1 MIKQNE
7 LKKKAVDYLQNP
19 QIDECSCEDEKIAF
33 YLEDTEEETATQ
45 TYICPYCY
53 EVTKVTRKRGTR
65 FVCPHCHSEPE
76 VEIELDYNGTYRIY
90 RRDVADIID
99 FNTTEKYLILAEIC
113 LDVEV
118 SVPEIER
125 GVAHDINLRKA
136 MKEFSCQ
143 ISKSKGCTYVMAN
156 GLTSPSHGR
165 IDGVKQVIL
174 SGRKEDGSSVFTMR
188 TCYWLPSYDLVWLN
202 SEMYK
207 RFIDGNACKKLNIE
221 SMCSLK
227 SISKAF
233 SSKDSLPAA
242 KSEAEQKQEA
252 IKAAADKIYMAT
264 ENHDIEEFVKSKASI
279 STAFELNTTD
289 KGTEYVIYC
298 CGKRH
303 VVFPNESGHICCPVC
318 GARKEISSYAP
329 TYGSVIDTL
338 LAEDGNIVVNEYE
351 YSIDIPEDITDKSQI
366 PVAKDL
372 RKCSVTVLTPKG
384 SIQYYEHYERDGSC
398 KFSRNN
404 HHPDKFRGKFA
415 LSLGRKKR
423 FIMNLERGE
432 DILDIV
438 NQSNFK
444 TYGVEYF
451 AVFWDKDEKNNDAG
465 EKIGALLEHI
475 VNVTKIPICEFLAK
489 QELWK
494 IYNRFAYSM
503 RMKDIS
509 SICKIKATSI
519 REAFGLSKKQAKIL
533 NREKLSLDQ
542 LLCMKKIMALDENA
556 EWDDIKWVFDNY
568 TMNSSGD
575 NDILRCMEKSQT
587 RLKDVKAYLL
597 SCLYNQAITLSE
609 SPQLWCDY
617 ISMMDKL
624 KFSAAQIKKEL
635 HPSSLKKA
643 HDVLNFATINIFDKE
658 KAKIFDDNIEECKR
672 FEYSFEDYFIKAPD
686 SAEELVQEGIAL
698 NHSVAQHI
706 EYVADGEEF
715 ILFIRAKAA
724 PDVPFYTVE
733 LLKNKSIVQIRG
745 NSNKPVKEEVVLN
758 FIQKWAKFK
767 KLSIVSM

>member
-1 MIKQNE
+1 
-7 LKKKAVDYLQNP
+7 
-19 QIDECSCEDEKIAF
+19 
-33 YLEDTEEETATQ
+33 
-45 TYICPYCY
+45 
-53 EVTKVTRKRGTR
+53 
-65 FVCPHCHSEPE
+65 
-76 VEIELDYNGTYRIY
+76 
-90 RRDVADIID
+90 
-99 FNTTEKYLILAEIC
+99 
-113 LDVEV
+113 
-118 SVPEIER
+118 
-125 GVAHDINLRKA
+125 
-136 MKEFSCQ
+136 
-143 ISKSKGCTYVMAN
+143 
-156 GLTSPSHGR
+156 
-165 IDGVKQVIL
+165 
-174 SGRKEDGSSVFTMR
+174 
-188 TCYWLPSYDLVWLN
+188 
-202 SEMYK
+202 
-207 RFIDGNACKKLNIE
+207 
-221 SMCSLK
+221 
-227 SISKAF
+227 
-233 SSKDSLPAA
+233 
-242 KSEAEQKQEA
+242 
-252 IKAAADKIYMAT
+252 
-264 ENHDIEEFVKSKASI
+264 
-279 STAFELNTTD
+279 
-289 KGTEYVIYC
+289 
-298 CGKRH
+298 
-303 VVFPNESGHICCPVC
+303 
-318 GARKEISSYAP
+318 
-329 TYGSVIDTL
+329 
-338 LAEDGNIVVNEYE
+338 
-351 YSIDIPEDITDKSQI
+351 
-366 PVAKDL
+366 
-372 RKCSVTVLTPKG
+372 
-384 SIQYYEHYERDGSC
+384 
-398 KFSRNN
+398 
-404 HHPDKFRGKFA
+404 
-415 LSLGRKKR
+415 
-423 FIMNLERGE
+423 
-432 DILDIV
+432 
-438 NQSNFK
+438 
-444 TYGVEYF
+444 
-451 AVFWDKDEKNNDAG
+451 
-465 EKIGALLEHI
+465 
-475 VNVTKIPICEFLAK
+475 
-489 QELWK
+489 
-494 IYNRFAYSM
+494 M

-568 TMNSSGD
+568 PMNSSGD